1 MLMARENQK
10 EHICDGTASPPPLD
24 IEAQQS
30 AVDYVGLCDR
40 LIACCESMTLNPIK
54 TGVQT

>member
-1 MLMARENQK
+1 MARENQK

-24 IEAQQS
+24 IEAKQS

-40 LIACCESMTLNPIK
+40 LIACCESVTLNPIK